1 MLLSININNY
11 TLVETLEIEF
21 SGGTTAITGETGA
34 GKSLVL
40 DALGMA
46 LGDRADTGT
55 IRHGKDRAEI
65 TATFA
70 IDTIEDAKAWLSN
83 HDFSADG
90 ECILRRIYTVEGR
103 SRGYIN
109 GQSCTMQQLQQLGDM
124 LSDIHS
130 QHEHQSLLRRETH
143 RRLLDEYSNATEL
156 AAQVS
161 SHFRDW
167 HAAHKKLTG
176 LRERSDE
183 LIARKDL
190 LTFQVDELKQ
200 IDIEPASLAKLESE
214 QQTLANAEQILQD
227 SHSLLAICDQNEG
240 ANVRDSLNRALSI
253 LTGLKHKPEA
263 LSSAEELLQGGL
275 IQIEEATREIENH
288 IDRFEADPQRLALVE
303 EQLALIFQLARKH
316 RVNADQ
322 LSKTRTILQ
331 DELQGLQDGGESIDA
346 LQQQVADLATKYG
359 ASAQKLSATRQ
370 QGSIAMAVGI
380 NEQLH
385 RLSMEG
391 AELLVQL
398 SPLDS
403 GEYRASGFEEV
414 EFLLATNPGQPH
426 KALAKIASGGELSRV
441 SLAIQVVA
449 AAHSKIPTLIF
460 DEVDVGIGG
469 STADIVGQLLKQLGD
484 RGQVISVTH
493 QPQVAA
499 HAHHHYL
506 ASKVVDVNSAESL
519 MVALDRSQRVEELA
533 RMLGGAQVTEQ
544 TRSHASEL
552 LSLASN

>member
-90 ECILRRIYTVEGR
+90 ECILRRVYTVEGR

-143 RRLLDEYSNATEL
+143 RRLLDEYTNATDL
-156 AAQVS
+156 ATQVAS
-161 SHFRDW
+161 NFRDW

-176 LRERSDE
+176 LLERSDE
-183 LIARKDL
+183 LTARKDL
-190 LTFQVDELKQ
+190 LLFQVNELKQ
-200 IDIEPASLAKLESE
+200 TDLEPTSLAKLEIE

-263 LSSAEELLQGGL
+263 LSNAEELLQGGL

-322 LSKTRTILQ
+322 LSETLNVLES
-331 DELQGLQDGGESIDA
+331 ELQGLQDGGESIDA
-346 LQQQVADLATKYG
+346 LQQQVTDLAMHYEDL
-359 ASAQKLSATRQ
+359 AQKLSAARQ
-370 QGSIAMAVGI
+370 QGSTIMAAGI
-380 NEQLH
+380 NEQLQ

-391 AELLVQL
+391 AELLIQL
-398 SPLDS
+398 SPLDP

-506 ASKVVDVNSAESL
+506 ASKVVDTNSAESL
-519 MVALDRSQRVEELA
+519 MVPLDRSQRVEELA

-552 LSLASN
+552 LSLASS

>member
-21 SGGTTAITGETGA
+21 SSGTTAITGETGA

-70 IDTIEDAKAWLSN
+70 IDTIEDAVIWLSEN
-83 HDFSADG
+83 DFSADD
-90 ECILRRIYTVEGR
+90 ECILRRIYTAEGR

-109 GQSCTMQQLQQLGDM
+109 GQSCTMQQLQQLGEM
-124 LSDIHS
+124 LTDIHS

-143 RRLLDEYSNATEL
+143 RKLLDDYADTTEL
-156 AAQVS
+156 ATQVVTA
-161 SHFRDW
+161 FRAWYSAD
-167 HAAHKKLTG
+167 KKLSS
-176 LRERSDE
+176 LLERSDE

-190 LTFQVDELKQ
+190 LSFQVNELRQ
-200 IDIEPASLAKLESE
+200 LDLSSSSLEKLELE
-214 QQTLANAEQILQD
+214 QQTLANAEQILVESQ
-227 SHSLLAICDQNEG
+227 SVLAICDQTEG
-240 ANVRDSLNRALSI
+240 FNVRDGLNRALST
-253 LTGLKHKPEA
+253 LAGLKHKPEA
-263 LSSAEELLQGGL
+263 LSNAEELLQSGL
-275 IQIEEATREIENH
+275 IQIEEATSEIESYV
-288 IDRFEADPQRLALVE
+288 DRFEADPQRLQLVE
-303 EQLALIFQLARKH
+303 EQLAVIFQLARKH

-322 LSKTRTILQ
+322 LAETLTLLEQ
-331 DELQGLQDGGESIDA
+331 ELQSLQVGGESIDA
-346 LQQQVADLATKYG
+346 LQQQVDELASDYET
-359 ASAQKLSATRQ
+359 AANKLSVIRGKASQIMASEINQ
-370 QGSIAMAVGI
+370 QL
-380 NEQLH
+380 Q

-398 SPLDS
+398 TAFNE
-403 GEYRASGFEEV
+403 GEYRASGSEEV
-414 EFLLATNPGQPH
+414 EFVIATNPGQPH
-426 KALAKIASGGELSRV
+426 KPLAKIASGGELSRV

-449 AAHSKIPTLIF
+449 AAHSKIPTLVF

-469 STADIVGQLLKQLGD
+469 STADIVGQLLKNLGD

-499 HAHHHYL
+499 HAHHHYR
-506 ASKVVDVNSAESL
+506 ASKVVEANSAESL
-519 MVALDRSQRVEELA
+519 MVALNRQQRVDELA
-533 RMLGGAQVTEQ
+533 RMLGGAQVTDQ
-544 TRSHASEL
+544 TLSHASEL
-552 LSLASN
+552 LSLASD